1 MQDPSPICGFFVVI
15 FIIAGVVAIALVA
28 ANSHAQQ
35 LNKTWG
41 ILAQRYR
48 GRLHQGSWLQRP
60 SVTFD
65 HNGTWVRVDIHS
77 TGGKHPTYYTQVHIG
92 WPEPG
97 FRMEVYPE
105 GFFNRI
111 GKFLGGME
119 DVEIGSPR
127 FDRDY
132 IITTNEYSLLKET
145 LTPEVQSTIEAL
157 RAMEGNRQVYVTIR
171 NYELLI
177 KKLGLLD
184 NVASLQRLTD
194 LSLQIYDAA
203 LVGQEKGIQILDV
216 KSHTPSLTVGEA
228 EEDVVCQVCGDSI
241 KTDVVFCRSCKTP
254 HHQDCWQYYGK
265 CSTFG
270 CGERSYRRKRSKH
283 SKRRK

>member
-1 MQDPSPICGFFVVI
+1 
-15 FIIAGVVAIALVA
+15 
-28 ANSHAQQ
+28 
-35 LNKTWG
+35 
-41 ILAQRYR
+41 
-48 GRLHQGSWLQRP
+48 
-60 SVTFD
+60 
-65 HNGTWVRVDIHS
+65 
-77 TGGKHPTYYTQVHIG
+77 
-92 WPEPG
+92 
-97 FRMEVYPE
+97 MEVYPE